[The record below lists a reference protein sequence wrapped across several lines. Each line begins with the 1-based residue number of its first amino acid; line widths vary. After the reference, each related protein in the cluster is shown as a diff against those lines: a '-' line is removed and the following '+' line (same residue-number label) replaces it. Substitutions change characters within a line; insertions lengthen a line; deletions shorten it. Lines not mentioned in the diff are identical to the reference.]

1 MNTIFANDTTNT
13 TALSNDAGFSFAP
26 KQWPLKLEQMR
37 CLFEKLAEDDSYRT
51 LFMADL
57 GAAFAQL
64 PGAPAV
70 PAGLVAGACFRP
82 NNLASKEALRS
93 VRDRVVTIA
102 LAGNP
107 MIPKMLEV

>member
-1 MNTIFANDTTNT
+1 MNAILANDTTT
-13 TALSNDAGFSFAP
+13 NDIANDEGFAFSP
-26 KQWPLKLEQMR
+26 KQWPLNLEQMR
-37 CLFEKLAEDDSYRT
+37 VLFEKLSEDDSYRD

-64 PGAPAV
+64 PGSPTAPMIE
-70 PAGLVAGACFRP
+70 AGRCLRP
-82 NNLASKEALRS
+82 NALASKEALRS
-93 VRDRVVTIA
+93 VRDRVVTIT

>member
-1 MNTIFANDTTNT
+1 MNATIANTATATTNLANDE
-13 TALSNDAGFSFAP
+13 GFSFAA
-26 KQWPLKLEQMR
+26 KQWPLNLEQMR
-37 CLFEKLAEDDSYRT
+37 VLFEKLAEDDDYRA

-64 PGAPAV
+64 PGAPVA
-70 PAGLVAGACFRP
+70 PYIAAGKCFRP
-82 NNLASKEALRS
+82 NNLASKEAMRS
-93 VRDRVVTIA
+93 VRDRVVTIT